1 MNIAHKLIKDKNNL
15 AIEIDNLFYD
25 IENIEQQASA
35 LRTIVKAFDVET
47 MEIVKGFL
55 TQEVKDQNYKKINKQ
70 IKEVK

>member
-1 MNIAHKLIKDKNNL
+1 MNIAHKLIEDKNNL

-25 IENIEQQASA
+25 IKNIEQQASV

-55 TQEVKDQNYKKINKQ
+55 TQEVKDQKNYMKRGK
-70 IKEVK
+70 

>member
-1 MNIAHKLIKDKNNL
+1 MNIAHKLIEDKNNL

>member
-1 MNIAHKLIKDKNNL
+1 MNIAHKLIEDKNNL

-25 IENIEQQASA
+25 IKNIEQQASA

-55 TQEVKDQNYKKINKQ
+55 TQEVKDQKNYMKGGK
-70 IKEVK
+70 